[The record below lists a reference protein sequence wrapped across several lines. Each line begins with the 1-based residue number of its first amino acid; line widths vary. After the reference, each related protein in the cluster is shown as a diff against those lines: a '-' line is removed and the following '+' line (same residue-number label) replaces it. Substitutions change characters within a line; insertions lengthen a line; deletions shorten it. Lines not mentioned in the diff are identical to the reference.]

1 MGLSLREVRL
11 IDLIILVTYFFVML
25 FVGWRSRRQT
35 AESYWV
41 AERRYGTGT
50 VGASLVATIFGAS
63 STMGIMG
70 LGYTRGLTGGW
81 WSLTGG
87 IALIAFAFLLAS
99 RVRSLG
105 VYTLPDILKKAY
117 GDKVAIPAGIM
128 IAIAWCG
135 VIAAQLVAGG
145 RLLSEI
151 FLIDFQWALAIV
163 AVVFVLYTFWGGQVS
178 VVKTDSWQLV
188 LFVGG
193 LLVSFVFLIFHEGTG
208 SGLWERLPKG
218 HLAFPVSHAF
228 GWYDVLVFYPLIVG
242 LPYLVGPDIYSR
254 VFCSKNS
261 RVARRATLIAAA
273 MVIPLSF
280 FLALFGVLARA
291 KFPGIVPETVLP
303 KILDVAVPMGLKAFI
318 VAGFLGT
325 IMSSADTCLIS
336 ASTILSLNVIAPF
349 WKCSEMQQFKITKA
363 ALVIVGGAAWFI
375 ASQKQ
380 GIIASLLL
388 GYTVFVGGIVFPTL
402 AAFIQRQLQVNSTG
416 ALWGIVLGGGTAILG
431 KIHEGALMKAVLTNG
446 GCAFLQSLLGPKYL
460 SILPVV
466 LCVISLLV
474 FSRFARTF
482 SAASGH

>member
-1 MGLSLREVRL
+1 L
-11 IDLIILVTYFFVML
+11 IDLIILVAYFSVML
-25 FVGWRSRRQT
+25 VVGWHSRRQT

-70 LGYTRGLTGGW
+70 LGYARGLTGGW

-87 IALIAFAFLLAS
+87 IALIAFAFFLAG

-117 GDKVAIPAGIM
+117 GDKVAVPAGMM
-128 IAIAWCG
+128 IVIAWCG

-145 RLLSEI
+145 RLLSGI
-151 FLIDFQWALAIV
+151 FSMDFQWALALV

-178 VVKTDSWQLV
+178 VVRTDAWQLA
-188 LFVGG
+188 LFVSG
-193 LLVSFVFLIFHEGTG
+193 LLVSFIFLAFQKGTG
-208 SGLWERLPKG
+208 SGLWEQIPNG
-218 HLAFPVSHAF
+218 HLQFPVSHTF

-242 LPYLVGPDIYSR
+242 LPYLVGPDVYSR
-254 VFCSKNS
+254 VFCAKNS
-261 RVARRATLIAAA
+261 RVAKRAALVAAA
-273 MVIPLSF
+273 AVIPLSF
-280 FLALFGVLARA
+280 FLAVFGVLARA
-291 KFPGIVPETVLP
+291 KLPGIAPEAVLPET
-303 KILDVAVPMGLKAFI
+303 LDVVVPVGLKAFI

-349 WKCSEMQQFKITKA
+349 WRGPERQQLKVTKA
-363 ALVIVGGAAWFI
+363 ALVIVGGAAWLI

-402 AAFIQRQLQVNSTG
+402 ATFVRRQVHITSTG
-416 ALWGIVLGGGTAILG
+416 ALWAIVLGGGTAILG
-431 KIHEGALMKAVLTNG
+431 KIYEGAFMKAVLTSG
-446 GCAFLQSLLGPKYL
+446 GCAFMESVLGPKYL

-466 LCVISLLV
+466 LCVTVLLV
-474 FSRFARTF
+474 HSRR
-482 SAASGH
+482 SQS